1 MENLIVIE
9 LEKIKSPLLKAFAFR
24 FYNVFKSFVL
34 PIVVGTVLKELTEHG
49 NFEGIM
55 EARVWGE
62 MLFLIVFTLVGS
74 ANAGFEKVGREK
86 VSATESK

>member
-1 MENLIVIE
+1 MGSLIIAE
-9 LEKIKSPLLKAFAFR
+9 LEKIKNPIIKAFAFR

-62 MLFLIVFTLVGS
+62 MLFLIVLTLVGS
-74 ANAGFEKVGREK
+74 AAAGLEK
-86 VSATESK
+86 VSRMESK